1 MFSGLLVC
9 SDCGSNLHFHFN
21 PGNRDIQY
29 FNCSNNNSRN
39 RTCPTTHYIR
49 VDYLEEIVL
58 TDIRR
63 LIAFTNRYKDEFI
76 ALIEQNNGVDSM
88 NRRKAAEK
96 EIEKLLKRND
106 DIDRLFTSMYEDKI
120 KGSISEERF
129 AKKTQGYEKEQA
141 NNEKR
146 IFALSEQ
153 LKSDVKQVDTTKV
166 FLDIV
171 ERTTDPEKLTEDIVR
186 DFIDKIVVHHREV
199 VNGVT
204 TQKVE
209 IFYNVIG
216 KFEAPPIF
224 DSEESQASA

>member
-1 MFSGLLVC
+1 MKKS
-9 SDCGSNLHFHFN
+9 
-21 PGNRDIQY
+21 IT
-29 FNCSNNNSRN
+29 N

-49 VDYLEEIVL
+49 VDYLGEIVL

-76 ALIEQNNGVDSM
+76 ALIEQNSGVDSM

-96 EIEKLLKRND
+96 EIEKLLKRNEE
-106 DIDRLFTSMYEDKI
+106 IDRLFTSMYEDKI

-129 AKKTQGYEKEQA
+129 AKMTQGYEKEQA
-141 NNEKR
+141 DNQKR
-146 IFALSEQ
+146 ISALSEQ

-186 DFIDKIVVHHREV
+186 DFIDKIVVHHRKV
-199 VNGVT
+199 VDGVT

-209 IFYNVIG
+209 IFYNVIE
-216 KFEAPPIF
+216 KFEPPPIF
-224 DSEESQASA
+224 DSEKSQASA